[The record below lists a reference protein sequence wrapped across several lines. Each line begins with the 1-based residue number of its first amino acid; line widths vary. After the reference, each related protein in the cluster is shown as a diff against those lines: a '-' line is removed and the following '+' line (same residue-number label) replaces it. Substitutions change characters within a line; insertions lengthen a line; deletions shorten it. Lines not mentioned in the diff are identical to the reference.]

1 MERVSD
7 TPLME
12 EGLLADVNGL
22 SMPSLLPENEDLS
35 HVLAVLC
42 AGGYG
47 AWVVGGAVRDSLLGK
62 IPHEYDICTTA
73 TPDEVIESFDDTIPT
88 GVKFGTI
95 TVKSGTSMFEV
106 TTLRTET
113 GYGDGRRPDVVEWG
127 DSLLTDLS
135 RRDFTINAMAYDLA
149 RGLLHDPFGGK
160 RDLENKCLR
169 AVGNADQRL
178 SEDGLRILRAYR
190 FMDRQENG
198 IWQPENELSI
208 ALIENRAMLA
218 MVSIERV
225 WSELARIIIGK
236 NASQVLSRMNDDGI
250 LAAIIG
256 YPLHKEVFDLV
267 SRVPEDLEAR
277 FALISSKISQNDLTI
292 ILERLKVSKSTFN
305 RTKFL
310 HCLLKKSPSQNE
322 LRLYRYS
329 LGDEV
334 VTHSSML
341 AALDENT
348 DLVNKSLN
356 YPSEINCLVNGDWIM
371 QRTGLGPGIKLGRL
385 KDWLFRIQ
393 IERGYESL
401 DQMETALCTIP
412 WQNGDPKLWPRPN
425 WP

>member
-1 MERVSD
+1 
-7 TPLME
+7 ME
-12 EGLLADVNGL
+12 EGLLADVTGL
-22 SMPSLLPENEDLS
+22 TMPSLLPQNEDLA
-35 HVLAVLC
+35 HVLDVLC

-47 AWVVGGAVRDSLLGK
+47 AWVVGGAVRDSLLGRS
-62 IPHEYDICTTA
+62 PHEYDICTTA
-73 TPDEVIESFDDTIPT
+73 TPDEVIESFEDTIPT
-88 GVKFGTI
+88 GVNFGTI

-127 DSLLTDLS
+127 DSLMTDLS

-149 RGLLHDPFGGK
+149 RELLHDPFGGK

-169 AVGNADQRL
+169 AVGNANQRL

-198 IWQPENELSI
+198 VWQPENELSI

-225 WSELARIIIGK
+225 WSELARIITGK
-236 NASQVLSRMNDDGI
+236 NASQVLSRMNDDGV

-256 YPLHKEVFDLV
+256 YPLQREVFDLV
-267 SRVPEDLEAR
+267 GRVTEDLEAR
-277 FALISSKISQNDLTI
+277 LALISSNISPNDLTI

-305 RTKFL
+305 RAKFL
-310 HCLLKKSPSQNE
+310 HSLLEKMPNQNE
-322 LRLYRYS
+322 LRLYRFV
-329 LGDEV
+329 LGNEV
-334 VTHSSML
+334 TTHSSML
-341 AALDENT
+341 AALGENT
-348 DLVNKSLN
+348 NLINKSLN

-371 QRTGLGPGIKLGRL
+371 KRTGLSPGIKLGRL

-393 IERGYESL
+393 IERGYDNL

>member
-1 MERVSD
+1 
-7 TPLME
+7 ME

-22 SMPSLLPENEDLS
+22 SMPSLLQENEDLS
-35 HVLAVLC
+35 HVLDVLC

-47 AWVVGGAVRDSLLGK
+47 AWVVGGAVRDSLLGR

-88 GVKFGTI
+88 GAKFGTI

-149 RGLLHDPFGGK
+149 RELLHDPFGGK
-160 RDLENKCLR
+160 SDLEKKCLR
-169 AVGNADQRL
+169 AVGNANQRL

-198 IWQPENELSI
+198 IWHPENELSI
-208 ALIENRAMLA
+208 ALVENRAMLA

-225 WSELARIIIGK
+225 WSELARIITGK
-236 NASQVLSRMNDDGI
+236 NASLVLRRMNDDGI

-256 YPLHKEVFDLV
+256 YPLHSEVFDLV
-267 SRVPEDLEAR
+267 SKVPEDLEAR
-277 FALISSKISQNDLTI
+277 FALISSKINQNDLTI
-292 ILERLKVSKSTFN
+292 ILERLKVSKTTFN

-310 HCLLKKSPSQNE
+310 HSLLEKVPKQNE
-322 LRLYRYS
+322 LRLYRYA

-334 VTHSSML
+334 LTHSSML
-341 AALDENT
+341 AALGKNT

-356 YPSEINCLVNGDWIM
+356 YPSDIDCLINGDWIM
-371 QRTGLGPGIKLGRL
+371 QRTGLSPGIKLGRL

-393 IERGYESL
+393 IERGYETL

>member
-1 MERVSD
+1 
-7 TPLME
+7 ME
-12 EGLLADVNGL
+12 EGLLADVTGL
-22 SMPSLLPENEDLS
+22 TMPSLLPQNEDLA
-35 HVLAVLC
+35 HVLDVLC

-47 AWVVGGAVRDSLLGK
+47 AWVVGGAVRDSLLGRS
-62 IPHEYDICTTA
+62 PHEYDICTTA
-73 TPDEVIESFDDTIPT
+73 TPDEVIESFEDTIPT
-88 GVKFGTI
+88 GVNFGTI

-127 DSLLTDLS
+127 DSLMTDLS

-149 RGLLHDPFGGK
+149 RELLHDPFGGK

-169 AVGNADQRL
+169 AVGNANQRL

-198 IWQPENELSI
+198 VWQPENELSI

-225 WSELARIIIGK
+225 WSELARIITGK
-236 NASQVLSRMNDDGI
+236 NASQVLSRMNDDGV

-256 YPLHKEVFDLV
+256 YPLQREVFDLV
-267 SRVPEDLEAR
+267 GRVTEDLEAR
-277 FALISSKISQNDLTI
+277 VALISSNISPNDLTI

-305 RTKFL
+305 RAKFL
-310 HCLLKKSPSQNE
+310 HSLLEKMPNQNE
-322 LRLYRYS
+322 LRLYRYA
-329 LGDEV
+329 LGNEV
-334 VTHSSML
+334 TTHSSML
-341 AALDENT
+341 AALGENT
-348 DLVNKSLN
+348 NLINKSLN

-371 QRTGLGPGIKLGRL
+371 KRTGLSPGIKLGRL

-393 IERGYESL
+393 IERGYDNL

>member
-1 MERVSD
+1 
-7 TPLME
+7 ME

-22 SMPSLLPENEDLS
+22 SMPSLLRENEDLS
-35 HVLAVLC
+35 HVLDVLC

-62 IPHEYDICTTA
+62 IPNEYDICTTA

-225 WSELARIIIGK
+225 WSELARIITGK
-236 NASQVLSRMNDDGI
+236 NAGQVLSRMNDDGI

-256 YPLHKEVFDLV
+256 YPLHNEVFDLV
-267 SRVPEDLEAR
+267 RRVPEDLEAR

-310 HCLLKKSPSQNE
+310 HYLLKKSPSQSE
-322 LRLYRYS
+322 LRLYRYT

>member
-1 MERVSD
+1 
-7 TPLME
+7 ME
-12 EGLLADVNGL
+12 EGVLADVNGL
-22 SMPSLLPENEDLS
+22 SMPSLLQENEDLT
-35 HVLAVLC
+35 HVLNVLC

-127 DSLLTDLS
+127 DSLLMDLS

-149 RGLLHDPFGGK
+149 RELLHDPFGGK
-160 RDLENKCLR
+160 SDLENKCLR
-169 AVGNADQRL
+169 AVGNANQRL

-208 ALIENRAMLA
+208 ALVENRAMLA

-225 WSELARIIIGK
+225 WSELARIITGK
-236 NASQVLSRMNDDGI
+236 NANQVLNRMNDDGI

-256 YPLHKEVFDLV
+256 YPLHSEVFDLV

-292 ILERLKVSKSTFN
+292 FLERLKVSKTTFN

-310 HCLLKKSPSQNE
+310 HSLLEKVPNQNE
-322 LRLYRYS
+322 LRLYRYA

-341 AALDENT
+341 AALGENT
-348 DLVNKSLN
+348 YLVNKSLN
-356 YPSEINCLVNGDWIM
+356 YPSDIDCLINGDWIM
-371 QRTGLGPGIKLGRL
+371 QRTGLSPGIKLGRL

-393 IERGYESL
+393 IERGYETL

>member
-1 MERVSD
+1 
-7 TPLME
+7 ME
-12 EGLLADVNGL
+12 EGLLADVTGL
-22 SMPSLLPENEDLS
+22 STPSLLQENEDLT
-35 HVLAVLC
+35 HVLDVLC

-88 GVKFGTI
+88 GVKFGTV

-106 TTLRTET
+106 TTLRIET

-149 RGLLHDPFGGK
+149 RELLHDPFGGK

-169 AVGNADQRL
+169 AVGNANQRL

-208 ALIENRAMLA
+208 ALVENRAMLA

-225 WSELARIIIGK
+225 WSELARIITGK
-236 NASQVLSRMNDDGI
+236 NASKVLSRMNDDGI
-250 LAAIIG
+250 LAAIFG
-256 YPLHKEVFDLV
+256 YPLHSEVFDLV

-277 FALISSKISQNDLTI
+277 FALISSKINQNDLTI

-310 HCLLKKSPSQNE
+310 HSLLGKLPNQNE
-322 LRLYRYS
+322 LRLYRYT
-329 LGDEV
+329 LGAEV
-334 VTHSSML
+334 ITHSSML
-341 AALDENT
+341 SALGDNT
-348 DLVNKSLN
+348 DLINKSLN
-356 YPSEINCLVNGDWIM
+356 YPSKIDCLVNGEWIM
-371 QRTGLGPGIKLGRL
+371 QRTGLSPGIKLGRL

-393 IERGYESL
+393 IERGYENIE
-401 DQMETALCTIP
+401 QMETALCTIP
-412 WQNGDPKLWPRPN
+412 WQNGDPKSWPRPN

>member
-1 MERVSD
+1 
-7 TPLME
+7 ME

-225 WSELARIIIGK
+225 WSELARIITGK
-236 NASQVLSRMNDDGI
+236 NAGQVLSRMNDDGI

-256 YPLHKEVFDLV
+256 YPLRKEVFDLV

-310 HCLLKKSPSQNE
+310 HYLLKKSPSQNQ
-322 LRLYRYS
+322 LRLYRYT

>member
-1 MERVSD
+1 
-7 TPLME
+7 ME
-12 EGLLADVNGL
+12 EGLLADVTGL
-22 SMPSLLPENEDLS
+22 SMPSLLQENEDLT
-35 HVLAVLC
+35 HVLDVLC

-47 AWVVGGAVRDSLLGK
+47 AWVVGGAVRDSLLGR

-73 TPDEVIESFDDTIPT
+73 TPDEVIESFDETIPT

-113 GYGDGRRPDVVEWG
+113 EYGDGRRPDVVEWG

-135 RRDFTINAMAYDLA
+135 RRDFTINSMAYDLA
-149 RGLLHDPFGGK
+149 RELLHDPFGGK
-160 RDLENKCLR
+160 SDLENKCLR
-169 AVGNADQRL
+169 AVGNANQRL

-208 ALIENRAMLA
+208 ALVENRAMLA

-225 WSELARIIIGK
+225 WSELARIITGK
-236 NASQVLSRMNDDGI
+236 NASQVLSRMNDDGV

-256 YPLHKEVFDLV
+256 YPLQSEVFDLI

-277 FALISSKISQNDLTI
+277 LALISSKISPDDLTI

-305 RTKFL
+305 RAKFL
-310 HCLLKKSPSQNE
+310 HSLLGKIPRQNE

-329 LGDEV
+329 LGAEAI
-334 VTHSSML
+334 THSSML
-341 AALDENT
+341 AALDVNT
-348 DLVNKSLN
+348 DLINKSLN
-356 YPSEINCLVNGDWIM
+356 LPYKIDCLVNGDWIM
-371 QRTGLGPGIKLGRL
+371 QRTGLSPGIKLGRL

-393 IERGYESL
+393 IERGFDNL

>member
-22 SMPSLLPENEDLS
+22 SMPSLLQENEDLS
-35 HVLAVLC
+35 HVLDVLC

-62 IPHEYDICTTA
+62 IPSEYDICTTA
-73 TPDEVIESFDDTIPT
+73 TPNEVIDSFDDTIPT

-149 RGLLHDPFGGK
+149 RGLIHDPFGGK

-208 ALIENRAMLA
+208 ALVENRAMLA

-225 WSELARIIIGK
+225 WSELARIITGK

-256 YPLHKEVFDLV
+256 YPLHSEVFDLV

-310 HCLLKKSPSQNE
+310 HYLLKKSPNQSE
-322 LRLYRYS
+322 LRLYRYA
-329 LGDEV
+329 LGAEV
-334 VTHSSML
+334 LTHSSML

-348 DLVNKSLN
+348 DLINKSLN
-356 YPSEINCLVNGDWIM
+356 YPSEINCLVNGEWIM
-371 QRTGLGPGIKLGRL
+371 QRTGLSPGIKLGRL

-412 WQNGDPKLWPRPN
+412 WQNGDPKSWPRPN

>member
-1 MERVSD
+1 
-7 TPLME
+7 ME

-22 SMPSLLPENEDLS
+22 SMPSLLKENEDLS
-35 HVLAVLC
+35 HVLDVLC

-73 TPDEVIESFDDTIPT
+73 TPDEVIESFDETIPT

-113 GYGDGRRPDVVEWG
+113 EYGDGRRPDVVEWG

-149 RGLLHDPFGGK
+149 RELLHDPFGGQS
-160 RDLENKCLR
+160 DLENKCLR
-169 AVGNADQRL
+169 AVGNANQRL

-225 WSELARIIIGK
+225 WSELARIITGK
-236 NASQVLSRMNDDGI
+236 NANQVLNRMNDDGI

-256 YPLHKEVFDLV
+256 YPLHSEVFDLV

-277 FALISSKISQNDLTI
+277 FALISSKISKNDLTI
-292 ILERLKVSKSTFN
+292 FLERLKVSKTTFN

-310 HCLLKKSPSQNE
+310 HSLLEKVPNQNE
-322 LRLYRYS
+322 LRLYRYA

-341 AALDENT
+341 AALGENT

-356 YPSEINCLVNGDWIM
+356 YPSDIDCLINGDWIM
-371 QRTGLGPGIKLGRL
+371 QRTGLSPGIKLGRL

-393 IERGYESL
+393 IERGYENL

>member
-1 MERVSD
+1 
-7 TPLME
+7 ME
-12 EGLLADVNGL
+12 EGLLADVNGM
-22 SMPSLLPENEDLS
+22 SMPSLLKENEDLS
-35 HVLAVLC
+35 HVLDVLC

-160 RDLENKCLR
+160 IDLENKCLR
-169 AVGNADQRL
+169 AVGNANQRL

-208 ALIENRAMLA
+208 ALVENRAMLA

-225 WSELARIIIGK
+225 WSELTRIITGK
-236 NASQVLSRMNDDGI
+236 NAGQVLSRMNDDGI

-256 YPLHKEVFDLV
+256 YPLHSEVFDLV

-292 ILERLKVSKSTFN
+292 ILERLKVSKNTFN

-310 HCLLKKSPSQNE
+310 HYLLRKSPNQNE
-322 LRLYRYS
+322 LRLYRYT
-329 LGDEV
+329 LGAEV
-334 VTHSSML
+334 VTHSYML

-348 DLVNKSLN
+348 DLINKSLN
-356 YPSEINCLVNGDWIM
+356 YTFEIDCLVNGEWIM

-412 WQNGDPKLWPRPN
+412 WQNGDPKSWPRPN

>member
-1 MERVSD
+1 
-7 TPLME
+7 ME
-12 EGLLADVNGL
+12 EGLLADVNGM
-22 SMPSLLPENEDLS
+22 SMPSLLKENEDLS
-35 HVLAVLC
+35 HVLDVLC

-62 IPHEYDICTTA
+62 IPNEYDICTTA

-160 RDLENKCLR
+160 IDLENKCLR
-169 AVGNADQRL
+169 AVGNANQRL

-198 IWQPENELSI
+198 IWQPENDLSI
-208 ALIENRAMLA
+208 ALVENRAMLA

-225 WSELARIIIGK
+225 WSELARIITGK

-256 YPLHKEVFDLV
+256 YPLHSEVFDLV

-277 FALISSKISQNDLTI
+277 FALISSKININDLTI
-292 ILERLKVSKSTFN
+292 ILERLKVSKNTFN

-310 HCLLKKSPSQNE
+310 HHLLRKSPNQNE
-322 LRLYRYS
+322 LRLYRYT
-329 LGDEV
+329 LGAEV

-341 AALDENT
+341 AALDANT
-348 DLVNKSLN
+348 DLINKSLN
-356 YPSEINCLVNGDWIM
+356 FPFEIDCLVNGEWIM

-412 WQNGDPKLWPRPN
+412 WKNGDPKSWPRPN